1 MSGFL
6 EYADTLNYVSVK
18 KGQLPFYCMFNLIK
32 EDIPLHHH
40 DYLELSFVVGGYGSE
55 TLNGVTHALKP
66 GSISFLLPH
75 HIHEIHSDPNTSLQL
90 FCCMFDISLIFE
102 STTDAELGRIL
113 LQTGNQLPSY
123 NDLNES
129 EAREMNLLCKAIF
142 NEYQGSGIGKFSV
155 IRSKVIEALVIYARS
170 HSAAIRASSDDLNA
184 NTKKSDWEIVQFVH
198 THYLNE
204 LTQDELCKKF
214 GVSPAYISRLFRRL
228 LNIHFQDYIHTLKV
242 RRASSLLLTTDMSV
256 LDISVNSGFES
267 FRTFSRVFKKHT
279 GISPRV
285 YRQSSSRPRS

>member
-1 MSGFL
+1 MSVFI
-6 EYADTLNYVSVK
+6 EYSDSINYVSIK

-32 EDIPLHHH
+32 NDIPLHHH
-40 DYLELSFVVGGYGSE
+40 DYLELSFVINGYGTE
-55 TLNGVTHALKP
+55 TLNGVTHELKP

-75 HIHEIHSDPNTSLQL
+75 HIHEIHSNPQAPLQL

-113 LQTGNQLPSY
+113 LQTGNRLPSY

-129 EAREMNLLCKAIF
+129 EAREMNLLCRALS
-142 NEYQGSGIGKFSV
+142 NEYQSSNIGKYSM

-170 HSAAIRASSDDLNA
+170 HSAAILTYSNNLNA
-184 NTKKSDWEIVQFVH
+184 NSKKSDWEIIQFVH
-198 THYLNE
+198 TNYLNE
-204 LTQDELCKKF
+204 LTQSELCKNF
-214 GVSPAYISRLFRRL
+214 DVSPAYISRLFRKL
-228 LNIHFQDYIHTLKV
+228 LNIHFQDYIHTLRV
-242 RRASSLLLTTDMSV
+242 RRASSLLLTTEMSI

-279 GISPRV
+279 GVSPRAF
-285 YRQSSSRPRS
+285 RQTLNQPDP